1 MAIVTLIAP
10 MEDDDFSNA
19 LEVGPGDTFIVGLF
33 SSEYWTERVG
43 ALIYIGVPGGGY
55 IELKDEKGR
64 LVVLTRARPFYS
76 ITGAGTYYV
85 EKPATSGEI
94 GVFYD
99 NGQFGE

>member
-1 MAIVTLIAP
+1 MAIVTLISP
-10 MEDDDFSNA
+10 TEEDDSSAA
-19 LEVGPGDTFIVGLF
+19 LEVTPGNTFIVGLF
-33 SSEYWTERVG
+33 SNDYWTERVG
-43 ALIYIGVPGGGY
+43 ALIYIGIPGGGM

-99 NGQFGE
+99 NGQFGS

>member
-1 MAIVTLIAP
+1 MAIVTLISP
-10 MEDDDFSNA
+10 TEEDDSSAA
-19 LEVGPGDTFIVGLF
+19 LEVAPDNTFIVGLF
-33 SSEYWTERVG
+33 SNDYWTERVG
-43 ALIYIGVPGGGY
+43 ALIYIGVPGGGM

>member
-1 MAIVTLIAP
+1 MAIVTLISP
-10 MEDDDFSNA
+10 TEEDDSSAA
-19 LEVGPGDTFIVGLF
+19 LEVTPGNTFIVGLF
-33 SSEYWTERVG
+33 SNDYWTERVG
-43 ALIYIGVPGGGY
+43 ALIYIGIPGGGM

-99 NGQFGE
+99 NGQFGG